1 MKILLTVNTSIGRNK
16 QVATHLKFQEEV
28 VLIHFDL
35 LRSTLD
41 RYLKK
46 HSFCTECT
54 NMVNRAFNILI
65 KPDDDCAA
73 TPEVVTSSCQ
83 AGSVCSDQVS
93 ALPTVSA

>member
-1 MKILLTVNTSIGRNK
+1 M
-16 QVATHLKFQEEV
+16 
-28 VLIHFDL
+28 IHFDL

-54 NMVNRAFNILI
+54 NMVNRAYNLLI
-65 KPDDDCAA
+65 RADGDRSS

-83 AGSVCSDQVS
+83 AGSVCSDQVN
-93 ALPTVSA
+93 VVF